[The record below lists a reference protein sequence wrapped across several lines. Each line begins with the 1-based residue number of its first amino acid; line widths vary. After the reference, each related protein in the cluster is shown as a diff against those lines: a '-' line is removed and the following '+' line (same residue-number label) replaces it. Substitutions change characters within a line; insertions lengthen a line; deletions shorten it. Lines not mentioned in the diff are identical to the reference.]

1 MIVIW
6 ILVVL
11 VLCLDLPFVWWIF
24 KTKKKLKRFSLVP
37 IFLIFA
43 IPFLSQPK
51 IPCRMLLDIVG
62 LMLILLGF
70 FIMMMGGYE
79 FYRKGI
85 ISALS
90 RKETSKAKP
99 EEAIHDLVTSGIYRV
114 FRHPQYVGLFTFFIG
129 YFLWLKAFYSLCLG
143 PLILAWFGVIAY
155 IEERYDLELTF
166 GDKYREYKK
175 KVGMFL
181 PKI

>member
-11 VLCLDLPFVWWIF
+11 VLCLDLPFVWWMF
-24 KTKKKLKRFSLVP
+24 RTKRKLRRFSLVP

-51 IPCRMLLDIVG
+51 IPNYMPLDIVG
-62 LMLILLGF
+62 LIMIFLGF

-90 RKETSKAKP
+90 RKETSKVEP
-99 EEAIHDLVTSGIYRV
+99 EEVIHELVTSGIYGV
-114 FRHPQYVGLFTFFIG
+114 FRHPQYVGLITFFIG
-129 YFLWLKAFYSLCLG
+129 ARAIHY
-143 PLILAWFGVIAY
+143 V
-155 IEERYDLELTF
+155 
-166 GDKYREYKK
+166 
-175 KVGMFL
+175 
-181 PKI
+181 